1 MSKPIIRRDITQ
13 HSPEWYAIKAGKWSA
28 SNAAT
33 IMGGLDTSGLA
44 SLIKDI
50 AWERVFGP
58 TGGGFQSPAMER
70 GNELEAD
77 ARAWFEREHDATVE
91 QVGCVLHAT
100 IPHVL
105 WSPDGLYDNGRRAVE
120 IKCPLHKAWM
130 EVCRTGKIPA
140 EYRWQTKWGLWVG
153 RLDGEEFVAYHPDAG
168 GLIVECEVSPLDC
181 EQMEERV
188 ALLEPKVAKW
198 IEIIGNRRASLRSEP
213 EDIDLV
219 GVTY

>member
-1 MSKPIIRRDITQ
+1 MSAPIIRRDITQ

-58 TGGGFQSPAMER
+58 TGGGFQSSAMER
-70 GNELEAD
+70 GNELEGAGRGW
-77 ARAWFEREHDATVE
+77 AEAQLGVTIE

-100 IPHVL
+100 VPHVL
-105 WSPDGLYDNGRRAVE
+105 WSPDGLFDDARRAVE

-140 EYRWQTKWGLWVG
+140 EYRWQTKWGMWVG
-153 RLDGEEFVAYHPDAG
+153 QLEGQEFVAFHPDAG
-168 GLIVECEVSPLDC
+168 GLIVPCEASPLDF

-188 ALLEPKVAKW
+188 ALLEPKVQKW
-198 IEIIGNRRASLRSEP
+198 IEIIGNRRASVKAEA
-213 EDIDLV
+213 DDLELA
-219 GVTY
+219 GVAF